1 MATVHVRDIRRWL
14 RQSGQADAEPGSAG
28 GTFLEIR
35 FDEPGE
41 DAVADDEM
49 RNKVITGES
58 AQGSVTIVFDDS
70 GLLRSID
77 IS

>member
-1 MATVHVRDIRRWL
+1 MATVHIREIRRWL
-14 RQSGQADAEPGSAG
+14 REDGHADAEPGPG
-28 GTFLEIR
+28 GSFLEIR

-41 DAVADDEM
+41 DAVADEEM
-49 RNKVITGES
+49 RNKVITAES
-58 AQGSVTIVFDDS
+58 SQGSITIVFDDS

>member
-1 MATVHVRDIRRWL
+1 MATVHIRDIRRWL
-14 RQSGQADAEPGSAG
+14 RETGQSDAEPGPG

-35 FDEPGE
+35 FDEPGG
-41 DAVADDEM
+41 DVVADEDM

-58 AQGSVTIVFDDS
+58 SQGSVTIVFDDS